1 MFENKMVGVLKR
13 RWGGGGGGYKFSP
26 KTEIGV
32 AHLGLRFVYYLK
44 RSANMNK
51 FNSWRH
57 MKIDNQIVVY

>member
-13 RWGGGGGGYKFSP
+13 RRGGGGSKFSP

-51 FNSWRH
+51 SNSWRH
-57 MKIDNQIVVY
+57 MKIYNKMIVY